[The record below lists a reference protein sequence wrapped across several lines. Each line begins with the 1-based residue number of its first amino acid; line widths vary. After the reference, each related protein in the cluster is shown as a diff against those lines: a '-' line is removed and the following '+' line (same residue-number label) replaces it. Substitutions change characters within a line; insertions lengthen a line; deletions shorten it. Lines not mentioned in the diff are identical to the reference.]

1 LEDQLVSEPFLSLE
15 HEHGMD
21 KDAGRQHLADKA
33 ANNTYSIAGNEVN
46 ITWEGEKASVTVAGA
61 SGNIEFEDKKA
72 ILTVTDVPFAFRP
85 MKGMIEGQIR
95 GLMKQIYG

>member
-1 LEDQLVSEPFLSLE
+1 VSEPFLSIE

-21 KDAGRQHLADKA
+21 QEAGRKHLADKA
-33 ANNTYSIAGNEVN
+33 AANTYSIAGNEVS
-46 ITWEGEKASVTVAGA
+46 ITWEGDSANVAVAGA
-61 SGNIEFEDKKA
+61 SGTIEFADQKA
-72 ILTVTDVPFAFRP
+72 ILTVTEVPFAFRP

>member
-1 LEDQLVSEPFLSLE
+1 MADPFLVLE

-21 KDAGRQHLADKA
+21 REAGMNHLKEKA
-33 ANNTYSIAGNEVN
+33 ETNTYAIAGNQLQLD
-46 ITWEGEKASVTVAGA
+46 WEGDKANVSVAGA
-61 SGNIEFEDKKA
+61 TGYIEFEDNKA
-72 ILTVTDVPFAFRP
+72 ILTVMEVPFAFRP

>member
-1 LEDQLVSEPFLSLE
+1 MSDPFLVLE

-21 KDAGRQHLADKA
+21 AAASREHLKEKVE
-33 ANNTYSIAGNEVN
+33 NNTYAIAGNQLE
-46 ITWEGEKASVTVAGA
+46 ITWDGERANVSVAGA
-61 SGNIEFEDKKA
+61 SGYIEFEDNKA

>member
-1 LEDQLVSEPFLSLE
+1 MSEPFLVLE

-21 KDAGRQHLADKA
+21 KEASKKHLTDKVA
-33 ANNTYSIAGNEVN
+33 TNTYSIAGNQVK
-46 ITWEGEKASVTVAGA
+46 ITWEGEKANVSVAGA
-61 SGNIEFEDKKA
+61 SGHIDFLDNKA
-72 ILTVTDVPFAFRP
+72 VLTVTEVPFAFRP